1 LPDPGVIVA
10 NAIHSGEKNKS
21 ILRPDPITSSQ
32 FENHFRKRFRSAARK
47 ASPPRTLGENGV
59 IVLTFASEFWTA
71 ITMTE
76 QIEKLAQQIASL
88 EESDLQAL
96 FERIKE
102 LGFRHEI
109 NALSERYRKRLKDQV
124 EIDEGAEK
132 ILAKLKEIRQ
142 EIASREYPG

>member
-1 LPDPGVIVA
+1 LKTISGKDFGRLLEKLP
-10 NAIHSGEKNKS
+10 H
-21 ILRPDPITSSQ
+21 
-32 FENHFRKRFRSAARK
+32 
-47 ASPPRTLGENGV
+47 PRTLGENGV
-59 IVLTFASEFWTA
+59 IVLTSTSEFWTA

-96 FERIKE
+96 LERIKE